1 MLFHV
6 DKNYFSLWFTCNHK
20 LNKLQTFTEKSWD
33 DSVEITIQLLRYKND
48 KSTVSVCA
56 WKKDLTKSE
65 NNGVTAVYA
74 NAPVLI
80 LDQKIPYVKNNRYH
94 IDFTFDKIKEP
105 IRHVWKGNYKIL
117 LKQRE
122 MGVYIQFTSD
132 EGDENN
138 KDVIYTCEK
147 MMHPKVAK
155 KEFRIL
161 RKAKLVGKPH
171 WDSWFE
177 GADICCHSCNPPME
191 RIYEALSNPSYGRV
205 YRLKDKGYMPIFGNK
220 ANGNSNFYFRYK
232 GNVYQKLKNQDL
244 LTFYTK
250 DQYDAYIKKLGYE
263 EGHFETFERLFNIK
277 LTQEEINSNGNVI
290 GGAYRLEKT
299 YLKETGDLLWNECI
313 KAKDF
318 GTEKD
323 WKELEEKGIAKKVV
337 TDGTH
342 SSYPTGTEFCPV
354 CKMMHKIA
362 HSGYHWEGL
371 YLRLKETLYWTFVYR
386 FKSFLKILKVKIADA
401 KYDKEHPEKD

>member
-6 DKNYFSLWFTCNHK
+6 DKNGFTLWFKCDRK

-33 DSVEITIQLLRYKND
+33 DSVEITVQLLRYKND

-65 NNGVTAVYA
+65 SNGVTSVYA

-117 LKQRE
+117 LKQKE
-122 MGVYIQFTSD
+122 MNVYIQFTS
-132 EGDENN
+132 EDENN
-138 KDVIYTCEK
+138 KDVIYRCEK
-147 MMHPKVAK
+147 MMHPKEAK
-155 KEFRIL
+155 KEFKIL
-161 RKAKLVGKPH
+161 RKAGLVGKPH

-177 GADICCHSCNPPME
+177 NGDICCHACNPPME

-205 YRLKDKGYMPIFGNK
+205 YRLRDKGYMPIFGNK

-232 GNVYQKLKNQDL
+232 GNIYQKLKNQDL
-244 LTFYTK
+244 LTFFTK
-250 DQYDAYIKKLGYE
+250 DEYDAYIRKLGYE
-263 EGHFETFERLFNIK
+263 EGHFRTFGDLFNVE

-313 KAKDF
+313 KAKNF
-318 GTEKD
+318 GTKED
-323 WKELEEKGIAKKVV
+323 WEELEAKGIAKKVV

-342 SSYPTGTEFCPV
+342 SSCPTGSEFCPV

-362 HSGYHWEGL
+362 HSGYNWEGPIL
-371 YLRLKETLYWTFVYR
+371 TIREFFYWKFIYHVKDF
-386 FKSFLKILKVKIADA
+386 FKVMKVKIADA

>member
-1 MLFHV
+1 MFFHV
-6 DKNYFSLWFTCNHK
+6 EKDSFTLWFECNKK
-20 LNKLQTFTEKSWD
+20 LNKLQTLTEKSWD

-80 LDQKIPYVKNNRYH
+80 LDQKIPYVKNNYYH
-94 IDFTFDKIKEP
+94 IDLTFDKIKEP
-105 IRHVWKGNYKIL
+105 IRHTWAGNYKIL
-117 LKQRE
+117 LKQPA
-122 MGVYIQFTSD
+122 MNVYIKFTAD
-132 EGDENN
+132 EEDVNN
-138 KDVIYTCEK
+138 NEIIYTCEK
-147 MMHPKVAK
+147 MMHPKEAK
-155 KEFRIL
+155 KEFKIL

-171 WDSWFE
+171 WDSYFNTP
-177 GADICCHSCNPPME
+177 DICCHSCNPPMK

-205 YRLKDKGYMPIFGNK
+205 YRLKDRRYMPIFGNN

-232 GNVYQKLKNQDL
+232 GNFYQKLENQDL

-250 DQYDAYIKKLGYE
+250 DQYDAYIERLGYE
-263 EGHFETFERLFNIK
+263 KGHFKTFEELFDIE

-323 WKELEEKGIAKKVV
+323 WKDLEEKGIAKKVV

-362 HSGYHWEGL
+362 KSGYHWEGL
-371 YLRLKETLYWTFVYR
+371 FLRLKETLYWTFIYKL
-386 FKSFLKILKVKIADA
+386 KSFFKILKVKIADV
-401 KYDKEHPEKD
+401 KYDKEHPNES

>member
-1 MLFHV
+1 MLFRV
-6 DKNYFSLWFTCNHK
+6 DRNRFSLWFTCNRK

-33 DSVEITIQLLRYKND
+33 DSVEITVQLLRYKND

-65 NNGVTAVYA
+65 SNGVTAVYA

-80 LDQKIPYVKNNRYH
+80 LDQKIPYVKNNKYH
-94 IDFTFDKIKEP
+94 IDFNFEKLKKPIK
-105 IRHVWKGNYKIL
+105 HTWAGNYKIL
-117 LKQRE
+117 LKQPT
-122 MGVYIQFTSD
+122 MNVYIKFTAD
-132 EGDENN
+132 EEDENDN
-138 KDVIYTCEK
+138 EIIYTCEK

-155 KEFRIL
+155 KEFKIL

-171 WDSWFE
+171 WDRHFDTP
-177 GADICCHSCNPPME
+177 DICCHACNEPGKKV
-191 RIYEALSNPSYGRV
+191 YEALSNPSYGRV
-205 YRLKDKGYMPIFGNK
+205 YRVQHQSNYNFFPKE
-220 ANGNSNFYFRYK
+220 NGNSNFFFKYK
-232 GNVYQKLKNQDL
+232 NNVYQKLENQEL
-244 LTFYTK
+244 LTFYSKK
-250 DQYDAYIKKLGYE
+250 DYDAYIKKLGYE
-263 EGHFETFERLFNIK
+263 EGHFKTFEELFNIE

-323 WKELEEKGIAKKVV
+323 WKELERLGVATKVV
-337 TDGTH
+337 TNAVH
-342 SSYPTGTEFCPV
+342 SSYPTGSEFCPV
-354 CKMMHKIA
+354 CKMMHRIA

-371 YLRLKETLYWTFVYR
+371 PLRLKEVLYWTFVYKL
-386 FKSFLKILKVKIADA
+386 KSFFKVLEVKIADA
-401 KYDKEHPEKD
+401 KYDRKHPNES

>member
-1 MLFHV
+1 MFFHV
-6 DKNYFSLWFTCNHK
+6 EKDSFTLWFKCNKK
-20 LNKLQTFTEKSWD
+20 LNKLQTLTEKSWD
-33 DSVEITIQLLRYKND
+33 NSVEITVQVLRYKND
-48 KSTVSVCA
+48 KSTISVCA

-65 NNGVTAVYA
+65 SNGVTVVYA

-80 LDQKIPYVKNNRYH
+80 LDQKIPYVKNNHYH
-94 IDFTFDKIKEP
+94 IDLTFDKIKEP
-105 IRHVWKGNYKIL
+105 IRHTWTGNYKIL
-117 LKQRE
+117 LKQPA
-122 MGVYIQFTSD
+122 MNVYIKFTAD
-132 EGDENN
+132 EEDVNN
-138 KDVIYTCEK
+138 NEIIYTCEK
-147 MMHPKVAK
+147 MMHPKEAK
-155 KEFRIL
+155 KEFKIL

-171 WDSWFE
+171 WDSYFNTP
-177 GADICCHSCNPPME
+177 DICCHSCNPPMK

-205 YRLKDKGYMPIFGNK
+205 YRLKDRGYMPIFGNN

-232 GNVYQKLKNQDL
+232 GNFYQKLENQDL

-250 DQYDAYIKKLGYE
+250 DQYDAYIEKLGYE
-263 EGHFETFERLFNIK
+263 KGHFKTFEELFDIE

-323 WKELEEKGIAKKVV
+323 WKDLEEKGIAKKVV

-362 HSGYHWEGL
+362 KSGYHWEGL
-371 YLRLKETLYWTFVYR
+371 FLRLKETLYWTFIYKL
-386 FKSFLKILKVKIADA
+386 KSFFKILKVKIADV
-401 KYDKEHPEKD
+401 KYDKEHPNES